1 VVKAPATK
9 PRVSISVRCMAAVA
23 REFGDEHFT
32 GFVVIPRP
40 TV

>member
-1 VVKAPATK
+1 
-9 PRVSISVRCMAAVA
+9 MAAVA
-23 REFGDEHFT
+23 QEFGDEHFT